1 MNTLIVD
8 LSGVLWFG
16 SAAALEDQLFEQLAD
31 EPDVNKVVLRCSGLG
46 RIDFSGANV
55 LHEMVDH
62 AGRANIE
69 LAIEDVPDHALRL
82 LSAVGL
88 LTLSETR
95 STQDT

>member
-1 MNTLIVD
+1 M
-8 LSGVLWFG
+8 
-16 SAAALEDQLFEQLAD
+16 FEQLAD
-31 EPDVNKVVLRCSGLG
+31 EPDVSKVVLRCSGLG

-69 LAIEDVPDHALRL
+69 LTIEDVPDHALRL